1 VKFLVDMGLSV
12 GVVTYL
18 AEHGYDAVHLRN
30 EHLQKIGDTA
40 IVSKA
45 CLENRVIL
53 THDLDFS
60 RIVALSAAR
69 VPSVITFR
77 LTDMRPPSVLM
88 VLEHVLRTRA
98 VEIEAGAMITVS
110 DRNIRVRRLP
120 VVQTD
125 HD

>member
-1 VKFLVDMGLSV
+1 M
-12 GVVTYL
+12 
-18 AEHGYDAVHLRN
+18 
-30 EHLQKIGDTA
+30 
-40 IVSKA
+40 
-45 CLENRVIL
+45 ENRVIL

-88 VLEHVLRTRA
+88 VLDQVLRTRA
-98 VEIEAGAMITVS
+98 AEVEAGAMITVS